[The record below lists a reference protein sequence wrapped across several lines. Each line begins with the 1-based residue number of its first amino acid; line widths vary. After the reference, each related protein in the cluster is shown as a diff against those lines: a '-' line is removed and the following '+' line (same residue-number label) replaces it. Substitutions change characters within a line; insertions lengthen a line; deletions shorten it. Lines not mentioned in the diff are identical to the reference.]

1 MPDREENPRT
11 PLAHRKRSAP
21 TVQWLQTK
29 TPPLTRGRRVR
40 ILPAAPHKR
49 NTPAYAGKTASTSA
63 VPAAPMETPPLT
75 RGRRS
80 IFVEMQGEAG
90 NTPAYAGKTSPRTS
104 GKRRTRKHPR
114 LRGEDIS
121 IRRLAFRALE
131 TPPLTRGR
139 HKHSRRL
146 GFRLRNTPAYAGKTG
161 GSGGGSGGG
170 GKHPRLRGEDPL
182 RRCSDERKVETP
194 PLTRGRRP
202 KAFAV

>member
-75 RGRRS
+75 RGRHLLGRLGRG
-80 IFVEMQGEAG
+80 VQG
-90 NTPAYAGKTSPRTS
+90 NTPAYAGKTDLKSVTE
-104 GKRRTRKHPR
+104 R
-114 LRGEDIS
+114 LE
-121 IRRLAFRALE
+121 
-131 TPPLTRGR
+131 
-139 HKHSRRL
+139 
-146 GFRLRNTPAYAGKTG
+146 
-161 GSGGGSGGG
+161 
-170 GKHPRLRGEDPL
+170 GKHPRLRGEDRTASPILL
-182 RRCSDERKVETP
+182 RTPETP
-194 PLTRGRRP
+194 PLTRGRQAGVHFEPFFVGNTPAYAGKTPRTRREP
-202 KAFAV
+202 KGTWKHPRLRGEDPSTSMSKP